1 MSGSRTF
8 VTFVCGSLLLNAC
21 LIGHVLWEPVDPQ
34 ELTPQPSVAAASVIA
49 ETAESERAAT
59 QTVGASQTETPFA
72 TSGAERFIPFVKD
85 LKALPDMGEITPVEV
100 AAPRIEPVDAQF
112 DIAEATESERVSQ
125 ISAGRRGGR
134 IALNALPAVAVDPTA
149 PGTSMAVGGNRVTVE
164 NVVLS
169 PEGKNVGL
177 DLVIE
182 PESAQV
188 SAEVSAGSSLK
199 RWRERNKKTGGF
211 TEEEALFRM
220 RWGWEA
226 FAQAERNAA
235 ETPSATR

>member
-21 LIGHVLWEPVDPQ
+21 LIGHVLWEPVQ
-34 ELTPQPSVAAASVIA
+34 SHELTPQPSVSAASLIV
-49 ETAESERAAT
+49 ETAESERAANE
-59 QTVGASQTETPFA
+59 TVGASQIEA
-72 TSGAERFIPFVKD
+72 ASAVSGAEPFVPFVKD
-85 LKALPDMGEITPVEV
+85 VKALPDIGEIKPVEV
-100 AAPRIEPVDAQF
+100 AAPWIEPADAQF
-112 DIAEATESERVSQ
+112 DVAESAEPERATQ

-134 IALNALPAVAVDPTA
+134 IALNALPAVAVDAAA
-149 PGTSMAVGGNRVTVE
+149 PGSSMAVGGNRVTVE

-182 PESAQV
+182 PEFAQV

-235 ETPSATR
+235 ETPSVIR